1 MASGTGETQDAPLAS
16 VGRPPALRVR
26 LRRSIDAHLDSND
39 VGRVIYGAIIGLALL
54 EALDEHPPPSGVVAA
69 TLVVSALAFGLAE
82 AYSEFVAADVRTHRP
97 ADRPR
102 VRRVVGQTCGVVFG
116 AGFPAV

>member
-1 MASGTGETQDAPLAS
+1 MATETGPAQGSPPAP
-16 VGRPPALRVR
+16 VGDPPALRARV
-26 LRRSIDAHLDSND
+26 RRSIDAHLDSND

-69 TLVVSALAFGLAE
+69 TLVVTALAVGLAE

-116 AGFPAV
+116 A